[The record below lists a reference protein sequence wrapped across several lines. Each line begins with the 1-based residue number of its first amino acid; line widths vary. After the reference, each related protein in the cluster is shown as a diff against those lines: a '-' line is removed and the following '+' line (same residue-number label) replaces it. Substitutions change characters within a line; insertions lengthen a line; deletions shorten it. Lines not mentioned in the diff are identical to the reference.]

1 MSMEGGF
8 YKADSG
14 FCWPQ
19 AWVTL
24 SMGLRFLPHCSR
36 GLEKQP
42 PKVLVAAAPG
52 NRNRARQLDCC

>member
-1 MSMEGGF
+1 
-8 YKADSG
+8 
-14 FCWPQ
+14 
-19 AWVTL
+19 
-24 SMGLRFLPHCSR
+24 MGLRFLPHCSR